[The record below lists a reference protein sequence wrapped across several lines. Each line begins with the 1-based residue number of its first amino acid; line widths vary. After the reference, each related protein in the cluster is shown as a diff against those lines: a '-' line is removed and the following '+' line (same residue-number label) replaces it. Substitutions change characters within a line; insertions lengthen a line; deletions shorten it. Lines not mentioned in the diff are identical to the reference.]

1 MGFRIGC
8 GLYVALAFMAGICS
22 RQACA
27 QEDPGQ
33 AAMALERQ
41 GKIVE
46 AEAAWKALEKK
57 YPGRPEPLAELGL
70 LEAKQEHYAEAIAW
84 YKKAMA
90 VNPALPGLRLNLGL
104 AYFKA
109 GAYKSA
115 IEELEPL
122 YKEQPDDQ
130 RLTILIGM
138 SHYGLEQFREADPLL
153 KEAADRDPQN
163 ATLLLTLAHSCLL
176 SNQYPCVMDAYHR
189 LIGLNSESAEA
200 DMLVGEALD
209 EMKDKEGAIRE
220 FRAAVAANPK
230 EPNVHFGLGYLL
242 WTKSDYTEAAK
253 EFQTELDNDPQHSQ
267 AMLYLA
273 DSDIQMSNLDDARTL
288 LEKLEKTGQGSAK
301 GCLDLGIVYAD
312 QGHDL
317 EALAEF
323 QKAAKLAPSDV
334 NAHWRMGRLYRAM
347 GRTAEAKAEFDKA
360 KTLNQVAD
368 ERLLKIM
375 STLPAS
381 KPSRPVE
388 KPASPNK

>member
-1 MGFRIGC
+1 MRFVIQC
-8 GLYVALAFMAGICS
+8 GRCLVLAVLASGALVSMSG
-22 RQACA
+22 

-41 GKIVE
+41 GRIAE
-46 AEAAWKALEKK
+46 AEAAWRALAKQ
-57 YPGRPEPLAELGL
+57 YPARPEPLAELGL
-70 LEAKQEHYAEAIAW
+70 LEARQERYAEAIAW

-90 VNPALPGLRLNLGL
+90 VNSALPGLRLNLGL

-109 GAYKSA
+109 GDYKNA

-122 YKEQPDDQ
+122 YKSQPDDQ

-138 SHYGLEQFREADPLL
+138 SHYGLEQFRAANPLL

-189 LIGLNSESAEA
+189 LVGLNSESAEA

-253 EFQTELDNDPQHSQ
+253 EFQAELDNDPRHSH

-288 LEKLEKTGQGSAK
+288 LEKLEKAGQESAK

-312 QGHDL
+312 QGHNM

-381 KPSRPVE
+381 KTPRPDDKPSHQ
-388 KPASPNK
+388 